1 MIVRPFG
8 GLEAK
13 STEIN
18 RINCPPYDVVDL
30 EEAKSFAKDSHSFM
44 RIVRPDAI
52 AKDGDDIYD
61 LASKEL
67 KRFVD
72 EGLLVRNER
81 PVIYIYVQKTSSHT
95 QSGIVGCV
103 QTSDYPQKIKRH
115 ELTRKEKEEE
125 RMKHILTT
133 RAHTEQVF
141 LMYRS
146 KKEIKKLMRSDL
158 STHLYNFT
166 TDKPSTIHDL
176 YRIEDQA
183 LIADIIEA
191 FKSVDAF
198 YIADGHHRAA
208 ASVRVASEIGG
219 MGEWNYFMATIFP
232 HDELEILGYHRII
245 KKDIDTSKL
254 MKSLREAN
262 FEVTKRNGIPSIAPH
277 IIGMYNGEWYKLR
290 ARDVDESDPIRS
302 LDVSILQDRVLGPLF
317 GIKDPRTDPDIE
329 FMGMAGPKELQK
341 IVDAGKAK
349 IAFYMYPT
357 SVESVINVADSG
369 MIMPPK
375 STWFEPKLRSG
386 LVVHTF

>member
-18 RINCPPYDVVDL
+18 RINCPPYDVVDFK
-30 EEAKSFAKDSHSFM
+30 EAKDFAKDPHSFM

-52 AKDGDDIYD
+52 AKEGENIYD
-61 LASKEL
+61 LAAKEL

-72 EGLLVRNER
+72 EGLLIRNER
-81 PVIYIYVQKTSSHT
+81 PSLYIYVQKTASHT
-95 QSGIVGCV
+95 QTGVMACV
-103 QTSDYPQKIKRH
+103 QASDYPEKIKRH

-158 STHLYNFT
+158 ATHLYKFT
-166 TDKPSTIHDL
+166 TENPATIHDL
-176 YRIEDQA
+176 YRIEDSV
-183 LIADIIEA
+183 LVDDIIEA
-191 FKSVDAF
+191 FKSVEAF

-208 ASVRVASEIGG
+208 ASVRAASEIGG
-219 MGEWNYFMATIFP
+219 SGEWNYFMATIFP

-245 KKDIDTSKL
+245 KKSIDTSKL
-254 MKSLREAN
+254 IKSLKEAN
-262 FEVTKRNGIPSIAPH
+262 FEVTKRSTIPSVAPH
-277 IIGMYNGEWYKLR
+277 VIGMYNGEWYELK
-290 ARDVDESDPIRS
+290 AKVVDEDPVRS
-302 LDVSILQDRVLGPLF
+302 LDVSILQERVLDPLF

-329 FMGMAGPKELQK
+329 FVGMAGPKELQK
-341 IVDAGKAK
+341 IVDDERGK